1 MMKGRPKMGL
11 SGWMAGH
18 IIYIKTR
25 QKKIEVNFS
34 ILLIVALLS
43 AKSCVWVISF
53 AEKSILNE
61 TLIKLNL

>member
-18 IIYIKTR
+18 IICIKTR

-34 ILLIVALLS
+34 ILLIVAVES
-43 AKSCVWVISF
+43 QIGCVGYFICRKIYS
-53 AEKSILNE
+53 KRNSNK
-61 TLIKLNL
+61 T